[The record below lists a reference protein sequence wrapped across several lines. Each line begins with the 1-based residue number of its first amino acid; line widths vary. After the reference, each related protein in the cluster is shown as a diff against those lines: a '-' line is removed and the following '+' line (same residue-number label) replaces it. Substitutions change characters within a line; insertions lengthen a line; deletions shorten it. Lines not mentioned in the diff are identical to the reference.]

1 MIYIVYISFFCQ
13 CCRLL
18 GEFLLPPSN
27 NLPRTCREVYLIMKE
42 IRMEYQAIDACL
54 NYHIIYYGKYAS
66 ENKCP
71 QYENSRN
78 LTNQVTKMCLTK
90 FFVIFQ

>member
-27 NLPRTCREVYLIMKE
+27 NLPRTCREVFLIMKE
-42 IRMEYQAIDACL
+42 IGMDYQAIDACP
-54 NYHIIYYGKYAS
+54 NDHIIYYGQYAL
-66 ENKCP
+66 ENKWP
-71 QYENSRN
+71 
-78 LTNQVTKMCLTK
+78 
-90 FFVIFQ
+90 

>member
-27 NLPRTCREVYLIMKE
+27 NLPRTCREVFMKE
-42 IRMEYQAIDACL
+42 IRMDYQAIYACT
-54 NYHIIYYGKYAS
+54 NDRIIYYGKYAS
-66 ENKCP
+66 GKKIP
-71 QYENSRN
+71 
-78 LTNQVTKMCLTK
+78 TM
-90 FFVIFQ
+90 

>member
-18 GEFLLPPSN
+18 GEFLSPPSN
-27 NLPRTCREVYLIMKE
+27 NLPLTCREVFLIVKE
-42 IRMEYQAIDACL
+42 IGMDYQAIDACP
-54 NYHIIYYGKYAS
+54 NDNIIYYGQYAS

-71 QYENSRN
+71 QCEISKHR
-78 LTNQVTKMCLTK
+78 TD
-90 FFVIFQ
+90 